1 MSSLPGVI
9 EPEKPYRLLRAGR
22 LSLSVEKATTT
33 LLFGQNLQMHVRL
46 RV

>member
-1 MSSLPGVI
+1 LP
-9 EPEKPYRLLRAGR
+9 ELALSAA
-22 LSLSVEKATTT
+22 SLSPSGPTARVSFFVEKATTT